1 MDPGASGGIE
11 IRIQGDSSILLLRA
25 QQAAFTASPA
35 NSLAGIG
42 WWNVAVTHATNN
54 AYRYYVNGKDVGGGV
69 TTGVFDGNKRFNL
82 GGSGATENVEAG
94 ARTSQLLVYNR
105 TLAPEEIAALT
116 DDPHQIYR
124 APFWFA
130 LRYTTPVPV
139 EMRARTIITPV
150 ASRGAQAAIRLS
162 VTPRVSLLATRGAA
176 SATARLVRFRAAA
189 IGARGE
195 QNAIAPAVR
204 FRAAILGVRGFL
216 GSARVRATAST
227 LLTSR
232 ATLTQSAAP
241 VADAGV
247 GGWTNEL
254 GATSNLYAS
263 LDEAVASDAEYVQSS
278 LSPLVVDEAKIR
290 FGPLGPPSSANDH
303 LVRYRYQKDAAAGDN
318 LTLVVRLYRADGV
331 TVVAEQTHT
340 NIEAVTDATLALTF
354 SEANSIPIDDYS
366 TGLVLGLR
374 AVVA

>member
-1 MDPGASGGIE
+1 
-11 IRIQGDSSILLLRA
+11 
-25 QQAAFTASPA
+25 
-35 NSLAGIG
+35 
-42 WWNVAVTHATNN
+42 
-54 AYRYYVNGKDVGGGV
+54 
-69 TTGVFDGNKRFNL
+69 
-82 GGSGATENVEAG
+82 
-94 ARTSQLLVYNR
+94 
-105 TLAPEEIAALT
+105 
-116 DDPHQIYR
+116 
-124 APFWFA
+124 
-130 LRYTTPVPV
+130 
-139 EMRARTIITPV
+139 
-150 ASRGAQAAIRLS
+150 
-162 VTPRVSLLATRGAA
+162 LATRTAA
-176 SATARLVRFRAAA
+176 SATTRLVRFRAAA

-227 LLTSR
+227 LLT
-232 ATLTQSAAP
+232 AHVTLTQSAVP
-241 VADAGV
+241 VADVGV

-254 GATSNLYAS
+254 GAASNLDAS

-290 FGPLGPPSSANDH
+290 FGPLGPPSTATDH
-303 LVRYRYQKDAAAGDN
+303 TVRYRYQKSAAAGDN

-354 SEANSIPIDDYS
+354 AEANSIPIADYS